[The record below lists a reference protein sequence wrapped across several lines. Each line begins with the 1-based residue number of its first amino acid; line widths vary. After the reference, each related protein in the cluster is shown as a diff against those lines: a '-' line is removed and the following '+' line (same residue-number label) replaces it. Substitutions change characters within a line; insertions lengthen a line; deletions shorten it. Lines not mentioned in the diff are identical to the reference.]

1 MVRPPASDSKVLQ
14 LPHSANSGG
23 LGIFKCFIRRFQA
36 FSVLQ
41 KPMNTGKGPLL
52 INLTLFSLCMTER
65 RLWATNV
72 VDDLFDHFFKV
83 GIVKHEF
90 FFDGHLLILI
100 ECMDSLIRR
109 YK

>member
-1 MVRPPASDSKVLQ
+1 
-14 LPHSANSGG
+14 
-23 LGIFKCFIRRFQA
+23 
-36 FSVLQ
+36 
-41 KPMNTGKGPLL
+41 MNLAR
-52 INLTLFSLCMTER
+52 FSLRMTER
-65 RLWATNV
+65 GFWSANV